1 MTKSSP
7 IAPER
12 PLRVMLVDDGARHIR
27 LIREELTRLGH
38 EVVGVIDSPLVIH
51 DCVTRLQPDVV
62 IVDCESPSRDTLEHV
77 ATMSASN
84 PRPVVVFAE
93 DDADSP
99 LRQAMQAG
107 VSAYVVAGL
116 VPERLASVMRVAM
129 LRFEQEHA
137 LREQLATAK
146 TALQSRKKVERA
158 KGILMQ
164 QLKLGEDDAYR
175 HLRKLAMD
183 KGVTLENLAQR
194 LIDAHELLR
203 GAG

>member
-164 QLKLGEDDAYR
+164 QLKLCEDDAYR

>member
-7 IAPER
+7 IAPDR

-38 EVVGVIDSPLVIH
+38 EVVGVIDSPIVIH
-51 DCVTRLQPDVV
+51 DCVTRLHPDVV

-77 ATMSASN
+77 ATLAANN

-183 KGVTLENLAQR
+183 KGLALENLAQR
-194 LIDAHELLR
+194 VIDAHELLR